1 MGMAASQV
9 RFLSLQNRKNT
20 IGLNLMTLS
29 NRKLAL
35 SRDMNRVANEYNDAM
50 NMKKLQWSNN
60 SGVTYSD
67 LSYDTLMKPND
78 TNANLPYIITD
89 ENGRV
94 VVDDKD
100 IILDGVNTGVS
111 YKDLAIMISS
121 YSGLDDQKNTTY
133 NNPHNVASDMASG
146 KANEL
151 GYQIVSTANQTTS
164 NSLRYDLMEKLGLIT
179 PTEVVA
185 INDLNDKIG
194 IENEEG
200 KYAVGTLTGDY
211 YLACANYEAYRNF
224 LNAGDFEFG
233 INSSSSL
240 NNPAYKTKL
249 PLDGSGD
256 ITYGENIDGS
266 NGTKITFNGESYLS
280 KVDLTTQFDQ
290 STQSY
295 KPITNIS
302 GTVDGTTNLSYSI
315 SGGGIQYTYSTSS
328 IVDAMGAANIT
339 WQHPGNDYST
349 GKIMVANASDD
360 NLADVDGTSWASLI
374 NNNATIILMGR
385 NWTGDQHK
393 GIFDKH
399 ISADFESR
407 ENVGYNNLKNF
418 VTAMGNAIKT
428 NNSIEIDEQA
438 MNDAVKSTVAQ
449 FSGKI
454 TNNGKIYY
462 HGKNRSC
469 YRSTTV
475 KMAYEDA
482 TNSNLVGWTGKPNF
496 RMGSE
501 AKNGAETVSVN
512 AANVFNVLM
521 SFYNYYYSKRSNGES
536 YVVIEDAATA
546 AIEGTLSTQTG
557 STSASN
563 SIPDAL
569 NNYDPIEDTT
579 SISGY
584 TIKKGKYTDEEGVEF
599 ECTDYFDSNGHLAQ
613 RDLVEVLDDGSK
625 AYIREYYDV
634 QADGSMG
641 TNAKIYVLE
650 ESVYQS
656 HKNQVGKITGIAF
669 GEDNSEASLYESP
682 SSISSGVLE
691 LKIKNPQGVEETITI
706 NGSRGSGVSRSAYST
721 SIYGKPNPDIL
732 NDLKQVMDDAKAEL
746 DAAVAERDKY
756 FDSAE
761 NRMMDYFDAIFKMI
775 AENGW
780 VYDENINTSNKT
792 ASNNYLNAKLQ
803 NNMYFI
809 TEVDTLDGTD
819 FNYSTKI
826 ATNVSKVFEIYD
838 KDAQN
843 TALSEYEAKKAEIN
857 TKDKE
862 IDIRMNKLEAE
873 QDAISTELDSIK
885 KIIEDNIST
894 NFKIFT

>member
-60 SGVTYSD
+60 NGVTYSD

-94 VVDDKD
+94 VVDDQD
-100 IILDGVNTGVS
+100 IVLDGVNTGVS
-111 YKDLAIMISS
+111 YKDLAMMISS
-121 YSGLDDQKNTTY
+121 YSGLDDQNNTTY

-164 NSLRYDLMEKLGLIT
+164 NSLRYDLMEKIGLIT

-194 IENEEG
+194 IENEDG

-224 LNAGDFEFG
+224 MEHGAYTYAGGSKDP
-233 INSSSSL
+233 
-240 NNPAYKTKL
+240 NNEADATGTADNKVEV
-249 PLDGSGD
+249 PLDGSEE
-256 ITYGENIDGS
+256 ITYTNTYNPNTGS
-266 NGTKITFNGESYLS
+266 VIQFNGSSTYLS
-280 KVDLTTQFDQ
+280 KVDLNTKFDSTTGEYSELTTQSGTLYDGENDNFNYTINNGSINYTYDSTSLLTALGKVQTDDIVDINGNACSWKGKVAYSQGNGTDKFNIKSDTTTWKQLIDENKMIQTFSEKNWVGGNPGEGTLKAIVYSLSSSVKNNGTIAVDEAAADKAAQ
-290 STQSY
+290 ST
-295 KPITNIS
+295 I
-302 GTVDGTTNLSYSI
+302 
-315 SGGGIQYTYSTSS
+315 
-328 IVDAMGAANIT
+328 A
-339 WQHPGNDYST
+339 
-349 GKIMVANASDD
+349 
-360 NLADVDGTSWASLI
+360 
-374 NNNATIILMGR
+374 
-385 NWTGDQHK
+385 
-393 GIFDKH
+393 F
-399 ISADFESR
+399 FC
-407 ENVGYNNLKNF
+407 
-418 VTAMGNAIKT
+418 
-428 NNSIEIDEQA
+428 
-438 MNDAVKSTVAQ
+438 
-449 FSGKI
+449 GKI
-454 TNNGKIYY
+454 TNGGKIKSDWRRPAIEHDTIKEEVMDWSDDYNLNC
-462 HGKNRSC
+462 GKRKGEWIWGPSQITFQAISA
-469 YRSTTV
+469 R
-475 KMAYEDA
+475 
-482 TNSNLVGWTGKPNF
+482 NLYNTYI
-496 RMGSE
+496 
-501 AKNGAETVSVN
+501 T
-512 AANVFNVLM
+512 
-521 SFYNYYYSKRSNGES
+521 FYNYYYNVPTANVIVNSTGLTEIPGES
-536 YVVIEDAATA
+536 TEVNMYDPEKYVNETGTTFTSGGKTYIRLEAKEKDGGVTVYDYYEVGADGKATGQIIQTDSVGPA
-546 AIEGTLSTQTG
+546 GQIQRIKYDYLNNEMTVRDIVGGGFLGDSIYNNSETNTIGFNGNWNNSKTYDGLNGAGVSSTKLTLSYTDQYGNLVEYVLGNKVSG
-557 STSASN
+557 STYASN
-563 SIPDAL
+563 IAGGPVD
-569 NNYDPIEDTT
+569 
-579 SISGY
+579 
-584 TIKKGKYTDEEGVEF
+584 
-599 ECTDYFDSNGHLAQ
+599 HLA
-613 RDLVEVLDDGSK
+613 E
-625 AYIREYYDV
+625 
-634 QADGSMG
+634 
-641 TNAKIYVLE
+641 
-650 ESVYQS
+650 
-656 HKNQVGKITGIAF
+656 
-669 GEDNSEASLYESP
+669 
-682 SSISSGVLE
+682 
-691 LKIKNPQGVEETITI
+691 
-706 NGSRGSGVSRSAYST
+706 
-721 SIYGKPNPDIL
+721 
-732 NDLKQVMDDAKAEL
+732 LKQVMDDAKTKLEE
-746 DAAVAERDKY
+746 AVAERDKY

-873 QDAISTELDSIK
+873 QDAISTELESVK